1 MASTRSFSA
10 MLNEYLPNR
19 LLREELVKRDYVL
32 NRVEKDN
39 SWKGGDLIVP
49 FKGAG
54 ASSIS
59 FGSLTADT
67 DISEDEYVRG
77 KISAYKE
84 VWSTLKFNHTD
95 LLQHDGR
102 IPESTFLKILPDV
115 VDDFLVRV
123 KESVSQQLLDG
134 PHFAKAA
141 ENGANDG
148 TMVVDNIDRFVLG
161 QKCEID
167 DDDSSDITAA
177 YVRAIDVNASKVTF
191 YDARTGGSVID
202 LSGMTTAQNAK
213 IFHPGAKS
221 NSFQS
226 LADALL
232 SSANGGGASLHGQT
246 KTAYPYLQAVNV
258 NGNDITAANI
268 LEKVFDA
275 YNDVKKKARGQAK
288 EVLMS
293 FKNFANIMKKIET
306 DRSAY
311 KVRPDSRKA
320 TAYGWEE
327 IDIMSVAGDRLKI
340 VGIQECP
347 DDKIMFMDWSAVTF
361 RSNGLFRRRKS
372 PDGKE
377 YFEVR
382 STSGY
387 SYLLD
392 MCLFGELEVRKP
404 GNCGII
410 HTISYA

>member
-1 MASTRSFSA
+1 M
-10 MLNEYLPNR
+10 
-19 LLREELVKRDYVL
+19 
-32 NRVEKDN
+32 
-39 SWKGGDLIVP
+39 
-49 FKGAG
+49 
-54 ASSIS
+54 
-59 FGSLTADT
+59 
-67 DISEDEYVRG
+67 
-77 KISAYKE
+77 
-84 VWSTLKFNHTD
+84 
-95 LLQHDGR
+95 
-102 IPESTFLKILPDV
+102 
-115 VDDFLVRV
+115 RV

-141 ENGANDG
+141 GNGANDG

-177 YVRAIDVNASKVTF
+177 YVRAIDVNSSTVTF

-306 DRSAY
+306 DRSPY

-410 HTISYA
+410 HSISY